1 MLVLARKVNQSVMI
15 GDEIKITIIE
25 VSQGKVKL
33 GISAPG
39 HVSVHREEVWTEIQ
53 KENFLAQQSSSTA
66 IQKASHSL
74 KSKRQV

>member
-1 MLVLARKVNQSVMI
+1 MI

-53 KENFLAQQSSSTA
+53 K
-66 IQKASHSL
+66 
-74 KSKRQV
+74 